1 MSDENINDSTS
12 ENTEQ
17 KSNVIQQQPVSKNKV
32 ISSLIWKFLERGGV
46 QGVQFVLSIILARLV
61 SPEDYG
67 VIAIL
72 LVFIQI
78 ATVFIQSG
86 FNTALIQK
94 KEADDIDFSSI
105 FYLSFF
111 VAAILYVILFFGAPL
126 AASFYKIEELYSLI
140 NQLKVKEKEQNEKI
154 KKLEEKI
161 NQLEKK
167 NNGLE
172 QENIRLITSKESI
185 ILSNNDYGIRL
196 KNWINPNKTISFS
209 LLYRMSRDGDSIK
222 DFHKLC
228 DKKGPTVS
236 LYLLNDGNSVGG

>member
-1 MSDENINDSTS
+1 MEEIQAPMPAEYFMKKSKNFIFTSNSEKKFSIIFETLPNSGLSITAIEEKYHKKFSKNYSLNSLKSNNYFSSLDTVDEIFDEIINKINYKSPNIEDNSNSLKIVIETFHSKYKEITFYLEEKEKDIND
-12 ENTEQ
+12 
-17 KSNVIQQQPVSKNKV
+17 
-32 ISSLIWKFLERGGV
+32 
-46 QGVQFVLSIILARLV
+46 
-61 SPEDYG
+61 
-67 VIAIL
+67 
-72 LVFIQI
+72 
-78 ATVFIQSG
+78 
-86 FNTALIQK
+86 
-94 KEADDIDFSSI
+94 
-105 FYLSFF
+105 
-111 VAAILYVILFFGAPL
+111 
-126 AASFYKIEELYSLI
+126 KIEELYSLI
-140 NQLKVKEKEQNEKI
+140 NKLKVKEKEQDEKI

-228 DKKGPTVS
+228 DKKVQQY
-236 LYLLNDGNSVGG
+236 LYIF